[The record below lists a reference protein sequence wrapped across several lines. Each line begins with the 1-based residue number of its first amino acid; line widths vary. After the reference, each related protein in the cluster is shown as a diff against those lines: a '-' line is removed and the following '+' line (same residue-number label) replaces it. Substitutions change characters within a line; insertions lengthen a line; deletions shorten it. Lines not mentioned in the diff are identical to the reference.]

1 MASIIKSELVSLE
14 YTEVTLLEVL
24 PYSQSIEEI
33 LCNNFWANQ
42 RSLTKD
48 YTISIT
54 GWFDYIQRR
63 KQLEK
68 RYRHLIP
75 YSRQFITNEIV

>member
-1 MASIIKSELVSLE
+1 MMKTIDNDYIKYKQFTENEDLLVTKNLN
-14 YTEVTLLEVL
+14 YHD
-24 PYSQSIEEI
+24 
-33 LCNNFWANQ
+33 
-42 RSLTKD
+42 KD

-54 GWFDYIQRR
+54 GCFDYIKSR

-75 YSRQFITNEIV
+75 YSRQFITNEIVEK

>member
-1 MASIIKSELVSLE
+1 M
-14 YTEVTLLEVL
+14 
-24 PYSQSIEEI
+24 
-33 LCNNFWANQ
+33 
-42 RSLTKD
+42 D

-54 GWFDYIQRR
+54 GCFDYIQRR

>member
-33 LCNNFWANQ
+33 LCNNFWAN
-42 RSLTKD
+42 
-48 YTISIT
+48 
-54 GWFDYIQRR
+54 
-63 KQLEK
+63 
-68 RYRHLIP
+68 
-75 YSRQFITNEIV
+75 